1 MRFEFATAGRIVFGP
16 GTLPEAAEAVVA
28 FGKRLLCVTGST
40 TARAE
45 PLVDLLR
52 KRGQEPAAIL
62 AVPHEPGVEVVRT
75 GAALAREEGCDVV
88 VGIGGGA
95 VIDTAKAVAALAT
108 NPGEVLDYL
117 EVIGQGR
124 PLTTPPL
131 PMVAVPT
138 TAGTGSEVTRN
149 AVITSPLHRVKVSL
163 RSPLLLP
170 RVAVVDPELTYDLPP
185 RLTATTGLDA
195 LAQLLEPFV
204 STRAN
209 PVTDGLCREALPR
222 LARAVRRAA
231 GHGRDLAARQDM
243 AFASLCGGLALANAG
258 LGAVHGLAAPLG
270 GLLGAPHGALCAALL
285 PPVVAANLR
294 ALRERDPGSEAIG
307 RYREAA
313 RLLSGRATAQ
323 PEALVGWLEQLVR
336 DLEIPPLRNWGLAM
350 AQLEEVAQKA
360 LAASSMKANPV
371 ALTREELV
379 AVLVSAL

>member
-1 MRFEFATAGRIVFGP
+1 MVACGR
-16 GTLPEAAEAVVA
+16 
-28 FGKRLLCVTGST
+28 RLLCVTGSN

-45 PLVDLLR
+45 PLLDLLR
-52 KRGQEPAAIL
+52 KRGLRSPAIL
-62 AVPHEPGVEVVRT
+62 AVTHEPDLELVRR

-95 VIDTAKAVAALAT
+95 VIDAAKAVAALAT
-108 NPGEVLDYL
+108 NAGEVLDYL

-131 PMVAVPT
+131 PVVAVPT

-149 AVITSPLHRVKVSL
+149 AVITSPVHRVKVSL

-170 RVAVVDPELTYDLPP
+170 RVAVIDPELTYDLPP
-185 RLTATTGLDA
+185 QLTATTGLDA

-222 LARAVRRAA
+222 LARSLRRAA
-231 GHGRDLAARQDM
+231 SHGRDVAAREDM

-285 PPVVAANLR
+285 SATVAVNLR
-294 ALRERDPGSEAIG
+294 ALRMREPGSEALG
-307 RYREAA
+307 RYQEAA
-313 RLLSGRATAQ
+313 RRLTGRATAQ
-323 PEALVGWLEQLVR
+323 AEDLVGWIERLVI
-336 DLEIPPLRNWGLAM
+336 DLAIPPLSSWGLTT
-350 AQLEEVAQKA
+350 AQVEDVAEKA

-371 ALTREELV
+371 ALTREELM
-379 AVLVSAL
+379 AALESALNR